1 MFEVALE
8 SIGHSVMISWSKYN
22 YIKAQC
28 CILCYLSYLK
38 KLGRCLEEL
47 LYTDDL
53 PLVSKKLEGLEG
65 RLEGW
70 KRTLESKGLRVN
82 VKKTKMI
89 ISSENVG

>member
-1 MFEVALE
+1 MRPLLF
-8 SIGHSVMISWSKYN
+8 IISKEIRS
-22 YIKAQC
+22 
-28 CILCYLSYLK
+28 
-38 KLGRCLEEL
+38 GCLEEL

-53 PLVSKKLEGLEG
+53 PLVSKKLGGLEG